1 MLERVCWMCAEQP
14 QLACENVGNLG
25 VCVCVCVCVCD
36 CGQLSLGQK
45 GRRQCAYAEGP
56 EGDALGDPERRKRVK
71 GNGCEGKVSGWQWK

>member
-1 MLERVCWMCAEQP
+1 MLERVCWMCGEQP
-14 QLACENVGNLG
+14 QLVCENVRTLM
-25 VCVCVCVCVCD
+25 CMYVCD

-45 GRRQCAYAEGP
+45 GRRQYAYAEGP